1 MRNIFNEIVA
11 IVKKNRNVVN
21 KNNDNNNVVKQ
32 DSMLP
37 CPEHKLIPHETAP
50 LPPGPWLVF
59 APHADD
65 ETFGL
70 GGCLLKASD
79 ENVETHVVVVT
90 DGAQGGDEPGK
101 HGGLVDRRREEV
113 ERAGNLLGLRGLEC
127 WSEPDRGLKVDSKRT
142 GLFADAIRKLQP
154 AAVFFPGPLEIHPD
168 HRATGMLAW
177 AALQSLEAGEPK
189 PQALSYEITALNPIN
204 LLIDITAQMERKHE
218 VMAVYVSQNSQNSYP
233 DYVTALNRSRSFS
246 LPSGVVYAEGLYR
259 YDEDQ
264 LRQPL
269 AAVVQKIIAGYFAP
283 A

>member
-11 IVKKNRNVVN
+11 IAK
-21 KNNDNNNVVKQ
+21 NNNVAKQ
-32 DSMLP
+32 GALLP
-37 CPEHKLIPHETAP
+37 CPEHKLIPYETAP

-79 ENVETHVVVVT
+79 EQVETHVVVVT
-90 DGAQGGDEPGK
+90 DGAQGGRERERD
-101 HGGLVDRRREEV
+101 GLVDRRRGEI
-113 ERAGNLLGLRGLEC
+113 ERAGELLGLRGLQC
-127 WSEPDRGLKVDSKRT
+127 WSEPDRGLRVDAERT
-142 GLFADAIRKLQP
+142 ELFAAAIRELQP

-177 AALQSLEAGEPK
+177 AALRSLKAGEPK
-189 PQALSYEITALNPIN
+189 PLALSYEITALNPIN

-218 VMAVYVSQNSQNSYP
+218 AMAVYVSQNSQNSYP

-246 LPSGVVYAEGLYR
+246 LSSEAIHAEGLYR
-259 YDEDQ
+259 YDADQ
-264 LRQPL
+264 LRRPL
-269 AAVVQKIIAGYFAP
+269 PDVVGKIIAGYFAP

>member
-11 IVKKNRNVVN
+11 IVKNNRNVVN
-21 KNNDNNNVVKQ
+21 KSKDNNIVVKS
-32 DSMLP
+32 DSVLP
-37 CPEHKLIPHETAP
+37 CPENKLIPYETAV

-79 ENVETHVVVVT
+79 EHVETHVVVVT
-90 DGAQGGDEPGK
+90 DGAQGGDDRGED
-101 HGGLVDRRREEV
+101 GGLVDRRRGEV
-113 ERAGNLLGLRGLEC
+113 ERAGELLGLRGLQC
-127 WSEPDRGLKVDSKRT
+127 WSEPDRGLKVDAERT
-142 GLFADAIRKLQP
+142 ELFAGAIRKLQP

-177 AALQSLEAGEPK
+177 AALQSLEAGEAK

-204 LLIDITAQMERKHE
+204 LLIDISAQMERKHE

-246 LPSGVVYAEGLYR
+246 LPSGVIYAEGLYR
-259 YDEDQ
+259 YDEEQ
-264 LRQPL
+264 LRRPL
-269 AAVVQKIIAGYFAP
+269 AEVVQEIIAGYFAP